1 MSHWTVLLYV
11 TRQSRLLQLG
21 CYKQYGSTVSSG
33 VGPHHMRAVKRFRE
47 HLESS
52 CNTIAFCA
60 VEQALICVR
69 GSVCTLYNQVKL
81 LDQHQFV
88 RTMSADVYLL
98 LVHDLAR

>member
-1 MSHWTVLLYV
+1 MPYCHATCLFCPVACLLTVLLHASYMSHWTVLLYV

-52 CNTIAFCA
+52 CNTSAFCA
-60 VEQALICVR
+60 VET
-69 GSVCTLYNQVKL
+69 S
-81 LDQHQFV
+81 
-88 RTMSADVYLL
+88 S
-98 LVHDLAR
+98 DLRPW